1 MSRPPHGPPGLI
13 SDDELAE
20 LALGTLPAAHRAAL
34 ARDLGPD
41 RLAAAEADA
50 AETLASLA
58 VALPPA
64 PLPPGLRDRLLASA
78 RGPARFAP
86 FIDRLARMVNLAGE
100 RVQALLASLAE
111 PATWKPT
118 PGPNIHL
125 VHFDGGPACAAADA
139 GFVRV
144 AAGTMFPPHRHL
156 GEETVLVLQG
166 SYRDS
171 GGAVVCAGDITK
183 MPQDSHHHFTAGPDE
198 DLVYA
203 VVVFGGIEIDGIP
216 REAWS

>member
-1 MSRPPHGPPGLI
+1 MI
-13 SDDELAE
+13 CDDELAE
-20 LALGTLPAAHRAAL
+20 LALGTLPANHRAAL

-41 RLAAAEADA
+41 ELAAAEAEA
-50 AETLASLA
+50 AETLSSLA

-86 FIDRLARMVNLAGE
+86 FIDRLARMVDLAGD
-100 RVQALLASLAE
+100 RVQTLLASLAD
-111 PATWKPT
+111 PATWQPT

-144 AAGTMFPPHRHL
+144 AAGTMFPPHRHV
-156 GEETVLVLQG
+156 GAETVLVLQG

-171 GGAVVCAGDITK
+171 GGDDVRAGDTVT
-183 MPQDSHHHFTAGPDE
+183 MPQDSRHHFTAGPDA
-198 DLVYA
+198 DLIYA
-203 VVVFGGIEIDGIP
+203 VVVFGGIEIDGVP
-216 REAWS
+216 RDAWR

>member
-1 MSRPPHGPPGLI
+1 MTQGPI
-13 SDDELAE
+13 HDDELAE

-41 RLAAAEADA
+41 ALAVAETEAAEV
-50 AETLASLA
+50 LSSLA
-58 VALPPA
+58 LALPPA
-64 PLPPGLRDRLLASA
+64 RLPPGLRDRLLASA

-86 FIDRLARMVNLAGE
+86 FIDRLTRMVDLAGE
-100 RVQALLASLAE
+100 RVQALLASLAH
-111 PATWKPT
+111 PATWQPT
-118 PGPNIHL
+118 PGPNVHL

-144 AAGTMFPPHRHL
+144 AAGTVFPPHRHL

-166 SYRDS
+166 SYSDS
-171 GGAVVCAGDITK
+171 GGAVVRAGDTVK
-183 MPQDSHHHFTAGPDE
+183 MPQDSRHHFTAGPDE
-198 DLVYA
+198 DLIYA

-216 REAWS
+216 RDAWR